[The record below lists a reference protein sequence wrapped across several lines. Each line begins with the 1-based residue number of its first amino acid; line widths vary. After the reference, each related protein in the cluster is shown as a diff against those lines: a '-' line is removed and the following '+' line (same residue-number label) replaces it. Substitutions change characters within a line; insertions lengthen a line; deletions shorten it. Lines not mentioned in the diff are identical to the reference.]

1 MPNPFEQAVA
11 EQRAIADAMTPQTR
25 RRPTRRQRARVAV
38 DVGDIVTTPS
48 DAIVEERVTDA
59 APVAAVPV
67 AVAEE
72 RPAEPAEVGHD
83 EAIVRAPE
91 SPVAAAQAQPD
102 HDDDV
107 VVQTAAQRPAVA
119 PTTEEHRAETEPV
132 AAVVEPPDDLDAPIV
147 GGKPQAASADVLEP
161 DDRIVR
167 LQDDRARLEE
177 ARRRGRRRDIAMGVT
192 GGVLA
197 LGGGLMAGLGALS
210 GNEGLMAAGGSL
222 GTIGGAMPMG
232 ARRRLVGDVQDD
244 IAFRDQQEGI
254 ARQIAKQQADEVARG
269 RQLGLAERNADNYE
283 RNTLENQRASQA
295 RASLASAQ
303 ASRESELFRRQYD
316 PETEQ
321 AVQARNRLLAAINR
335 YAAAVPGA
343 STDDYQDVYR
353 QAGYIG
359 ALEIEPSI
367 EDVERQITSGVRR
380 RGGGGGGGGGSR
392 PQTSGDPAA
401 QQAAYNELVQR
412 YSRTTGI
419 PEDTVRASNPDIA
432 AALDGG
438 SPQSLF
444 RQTAPLS
451 SRATEVERSSIIN
464 GWDRVPDAP
473 VLTDAAANQARER
486 VAMFETVSQYIQR
499 IRAISNEVGAA
510 QAAGGR
516 AGFVDQKLAEAA
528 QLQEQISNILRD
540 IGNYGVP
547 NGTELVRMESLAPRI
562 DSADGLLNASAKY
575 AALRSTLWTRVRNR
589 MRQDGYVRGGGQ

>member
-25 RRPTRRQRARVAV
+25 RRPTRRQRARVAM

-91 SPVAAAQAQPD
+91 SPVAAAQAEPE

-132 AAVVEPPDDLDAPIV
+132 AAVAEPPDDLDAPIV
-147 GGKPQAASADVLEP
+147 GGKPQAAAADVVEP

-232 ARRRLVGDVQDD
+232 ARRRLVGDVERD

-254 ARQIAKQQADEVARG
+254 ARQIAKEQADEVARG

-335 YAAAVPGA
+335 YASVVPGA

-380 RGGGGGGGGGSR
+380 RGGGGGNGHGGNAGVDIDALRRALIDHGR
-392 PQTSGDPAA
+392 DPAVVNGLPRDA
-401 QQAAYNELVQR
+401 VVAEARELDRQNGSGGDGQEVNPDMRRFSAAYRPVFLARGQLAGLSRFLGGLSPMQMRAALTNSELGGLAGQQVRDARQRIGQIVNAYYHDVSGAAVSDGEAARYQQALGTGQAIDPGAFTRWINRRIEELDAEKD
-412 YSRTTGI
+412 GI
-419 PEDTVRASNPDIA
+419 TSD
-432 AALDGG
+432 
-438 SPQSLF
+438 
-444 RQTAPLS
+444 
-451 SRATEVERSSIIN
+451 
-464 GWDRVPDAP
+464 
-473 VLTDAAANQARER
+473 
-486 VAMFETVSQYIQR
+486 Y
-499 IRAISNEVGAA
+499 GAA
-510 QAAGGR
+510 GPEFRNQWETTFRAQREARRRARAGG
-516 AGFVDQKLAEAA
+516 
-528 QLQEQISNILRD
+528 
-540 IGNYGVP
+540 VP
-547 NGTELVRMESLAPRI
+547 
-562 DSADGLLNASAKY
+562 
-575 AALRSTLWTRVRNR
+575 
-589 MRQDGYVRGGGQ
+589 